1 MQIITSLEEFK
12 TKSSWISCRTGCRRT
27 VFRCANTNRG
37 LTYIKNVS
45 SHCFLFESVENQE
58 IWGRYTFLGFDPK
71 EEIAFTGG
79 KNPRG
84 RIEEVLKEYKSPR
97 MENLHPYRRIS
108 RLFFL

>member
-1 MQIITSLEEFK
+1 M
-12 TKSSWISCRTGCRRT
+12 
-27 VFRCANTNRG
+27 
-37 LTYIKNVS
+37 
-45 SHCFLFESVENQE
+45 ENQE

-97 MENLHPYRRIS
+97 MEKLPPLQEDWSVIS
-108 RLFFL
+108 LMIT